1 MHYCFFVCKSYYCT
15 DSYYTMYWPEKV
27 VFFRCENKKK
37 ERKTRSLYTQV
48 GAKDIDD
55 TEVTNMHNYVDGECT
70 KVSAR
75 W

>member
-1 MHYCFFVCKSYYCT
+1 MHYCFLCV
-15 DSYYTMYWPEKV
+15 KV
-27 VFFRCENKKK
+27 IIVHKKK